1 MGRQVRRHTPPV
13 LDAARAGLG
22 SVDHVDAV
30 AVDLPAGTS
39 AVDFARL
46 VLAGGPRWI
55 GRLTALRDR
64 LAAPFGLHV
73 QERDRPHRDIRLK
86 PGLKIGPMRVLVVA
100 DDEVLCGDDDKH
112 LDFRAS
118 FAVRPTTGPTGTE
131 GVLTTAVRFNRP
143 AGRLYFRAIEPF
155 HHLIVARLVAHA
167 GRPRP

>member
-1 MGRQVRRHTPPV
+1 MGRQVRRNAPPV

-30 AVDLPAGTS
+30 AVDLPPGTP
-39 AVDFARL
+39 ADFARL
-46 VLAGGPRWI
+46 VLAGSPRWI
-55 GRLTALRDR
+55 RRLTALRDR
-64 LAAPFGLHV
+64 LAGAFGLHV
-73 QERDRPHRDIRLK
+73 RERDRPHREVRLE
-86 PGLKIGPMRVLVVA
+86 PGLRIGPMRVLAVA
-100 DDEVLCGDDDKH
+100 DHEVLCGDDDKH

-118 FAVRPTTGPTGTE
+118 FAVRPAAGPTGTE

-155 HHLIVARLVAHA
+155 HHLIVARLVARA